1 MANTGI
7 GNLPSAGGGSANI
20 PKALQEQQS
29 HSLPLLFGLLALHRR
44 WQGQDELRDIT
55 QDMGFQDVLQNIPQ
69 DMGSQDVLRDL
80 TQDMGLQDVLQD
92 MGFQD
97 LLQNIAQDMGLQDVT
112 FPRIWDFRMCSRII
126 LRIRGFRCLGCE
138 SSDVR
143 HRWAA
148 PTLQDK
154 PSSHGPYPHTS
165 YGLGVFEDTNQNLP
179 SLVLS
184 RRAGLLDSPQTGG
197 TLPPVLKTWRSSA
210 AHSTHT

>member
-165 YGLGVFEDTNQNLP
+165 YGLGVFEDTTRTFQAWSFP
-179 SLVLS
+179 E
-184 RRAGLLDSPQTGG
+184 GLGYWIHPRLGEHYPQC
-197 TLPPVLKTWRSSA
+197 
-210 AHSTHT
+210 